1 MGVGLLGRFRV
12 PDGPCPGA
20 VLAIY
25 SNYMRIKLSDRF
37 ILFAFFGALV
47 ALYSG
52 YKSSAPGYRDA
63 PADFSDISLEQI
75 RSQAAPVPAPA
86 PAEVTSTRGA
96 QVQRVAIYGDNTLA
110 DYYRVSKPLQQLAD
124 SVVAIV
130 DRSSLVFDEE
140 TRTYSPLKL
149 DTVGDRQNFA
159 ADADFYDQKKLAF
172 CSGSL
177 VSGDL
182 VLTAG
187 HCVSRDPK
195 AHAYFKS
202 IYVVFGW
209 RQSAAGQYEATFNED
224 QVYEVETIVVH
235 KLASPD
241 TMGDKNLYQD
251 YSLIRLAKAA
261 RDREPLVLDRTG
273 EFLLAG
279 NKVFLAGYPMGMSV
293 KITDPDDAT
302 IREIGRNIYTTDL
315 DAFGGNSGGPVFDS
329 YTRRITG
336 VVVTANAKQFKYTL
350 HSEVAAKL
358 SIDSWKKNRL
368 GSRNDDKGPVVTVS
382 KNILKGFAA
391 DMATKGIVVD
401 ERNRTITF
409 PSGLVYYN
417 NEFFAGLLAGLGA
430 RNATSGEPV
439 RLPAYEG
446 IGTGVQRIDALI
458 EAMTPLTGQERRFC
472 ESISA
477 RIQAARPVLDP
488 RLMSLYRLNRCD
500 KGMSI

>member
-1 MGVGLLGRFRV
+1 V

-25 SNYMRIKLSDRF
+25 SNYMRRKLSDRF
-37 ILFAFFGALV
+37 ILFAFFGALF
-47 ALYSG
+47 ALYGS
-52 YKSSAPGYRDA
+52 YKSAEPRYRDA
-63 PADFSDISLEQI
+63 PADFSGISLEEI
-75 RSQAAPVPAPA
+75 RSQGTPVPVPV
-86 PAEVTSTRGA
+86 PVEVTPSRGA
-96 QVQRVAIYGDNTLA
+96 QVQRVAIYGENTLA
-110 DYYRVSKPLQQLAD
+110 DYYKVNKSLQQLAD

-130 DRSSLVFDEE
+130 DKTAMGFDEE
-140 TRTYSPLKL
+140 TGTYSPLKL
-149 DTVGDRQNFA
+149 ATVGERQNFA

-202 IYVVFGW
+202 VYVVFGW
-209 RQSAAGQYEATFNED
+209 RQSAAGRYEATFSAD
-224 QVYEVETIVVH
+224 QVYEVEEIVVH
-235 KLASPD
+235 KLANPN

-261 RDREPLVLDRTG
+261 QGREALLLDRIG
-273 EFLLAG
+273 ESILAG

-293 KITDPDDAT
+293 KITDPEDAS
-302 IREIGRNIYTTDL
+302 IREIGKNIYSTDL

-329 YTRRITG
+329 YTKRIIG

-350 HSEVAAKL
+350 NSELAAKL
-358 SIDSWKKNRL
+358 SVDSWKKNQL
-368 GSRNDDKGPVVTVS
+368 GSRNDEKGAVVTVS

-391 DMATKGIVVD
+391 DVAKKGIVVD
-401 ERNRTITF
+401 EKNKTITF

-417 NEFFAGLLAGLGA
+417 NEFLSGLLGGLGA
-430 RNATSGEPV
+430 RTVSSGEPV

-458 EAMTPLTGQERRFC
+458 EAMTPLTEQEVRFC

-477 RIQAARPVLDP
+477 RMQAARPVVDP
-488 RLMSLYRLNRCD
+488 RLMMFYRLNRCN
-500 KGMSI
+500 KSQSI